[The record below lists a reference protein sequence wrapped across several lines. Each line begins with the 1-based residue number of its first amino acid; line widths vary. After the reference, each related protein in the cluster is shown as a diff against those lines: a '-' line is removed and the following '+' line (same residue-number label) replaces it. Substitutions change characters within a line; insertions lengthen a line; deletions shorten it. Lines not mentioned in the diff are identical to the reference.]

1 MIAIRYDAN
10 KVNMDELVEAAK
22 MVKEMTGEEVLA
34 LPKDFNVMWDIT
46 LDDLL
51 SFRQIID
58 KYIDKIQLEK
68 EQF

>member
-22 MVKEMTGEEVLA
+22 IVKEMTGEEVLV
-34 LPKDFNVMWDIT
+34 LPKDFSIMWDIT

-58 KYIDKIQLEK
+58 KYIDKLQIEK